1 MIAYD
6 RLQNIIPADQ
16 ALANKAL
23 ATSLQQIAGISNMNL
38 PTLARSISGVQ
49 TTKDLP
55 LITAQ
60 TTAVPPAVAD
70 YYTST
75 LAQGSGP
82 NGQIRIVDVLGVASG
97 WTITDAFIQ
106 TVEIFSTMDL
116 SYLTLIYQTIA
127 KAGEGD
133 YGDPELGPLTIP
145 SGLPGAGTYYGTTE
159 PNPDPPPPDIV
170 TETAFAAAMAVIY
183 PLIEPAIDDLI
194 TTYPD
199 QTTELNTL
207 WDGMCEQII
216 NENEFQAQ
224 IKLVWADFT
233 ANDRNSIYGFIFNL
247 PNYGLQTEVGG
258 MFQFLENIAD
268 LTTQGGQAIVGCLR
282 DGQNKVVLGN
292 AGIYTNANIPADPI
306 PPPPEAQLLPGT
318 YSSAEADSLVI
329 K

>member
-38 PTLARSISGVQ
+38 PTLARSVSGIQ

-60 TTAVPPAVAD
+60 TTAVPPAVAN

-75 LAQGSGP
+75 LSQGSGP
-82 NGQIRIVDVLGVASG
+82 NGQIRIVDVLGIAIG
-97 WTITDAFIQ
+97 WNINDSFIQ
-106 TVEIFSTMDL
+106 TAEIFSTMDL

-133 YGDPELGPLTIP
+133 YGDPGTGPLTIP
-145 SGLPGAGTYYGTTE
+145 SGLPGAGTYYGT
-159 PNPDPPPPDIV
+159 PDDPGPPPVPG
-170 TETAFAAAMAVIY
+170 ETAFAAAMAVIY
-183 PLIEPAIDDLI
+183 PLIEPAINNLI
-194 TTYPD
+194 ATYPT

-207 WDGMCEQII
+207 WNGMCQQII
-216 NENEFQAQ
+216 AENAFQAQ
-224 IKLVWADFT
+224 IKLVWADLT

-258 MFQFLENIAD
+258 MFQFLESLAD

>member
-38 PTLARSISGVQ
+38 PTLARSISGIQ

-60 TTAVPPAVAD
+60 TTAVPPAVAN

-75 LAQGSGP
+75 LSQGSGP
-82 NGQIRIVDVLGVASG
+82 NGQIRIVDVLGTAIG
-97 WTITDAFIQ
+97 WNINDSFIQ
-106 TVEIFSTMDL
+106 TAEIFSTMDL

-133 YGDPELGPLTIP
+133 YGDPDTGPLTIP
-145 SGLPGAGTYYGTTE
+145 SGLPGAGTYYGT
-159 PNPDPPPPDIV
+159 PPDPGPPPV
-170 TETAFAAAMAVIY
+170 PGETAFAAAMAVIY
-183 PLIEPAIDDLI
+183 PLIEPAINNLI
-194 TTYPD
+194 AAYPT

-207 WDGMCEQII
+207 WNGMCQQII
-216 NENEFQAQ
+216 AENAFQAQ
-224 IKLVWADFT
+224 IKLVWADLT

-258 MFQFLENIAD
+258 MFQFLESLAD